1 VKVCLFVLWANHAVN
16 QICVSICSKFL
27 TSMMLK
33 TMSILKNYNSVDWRG
48 CKLALKKMQNDLVVI
63 IKSNDFKLVRQIQN
77 TIVRSF
83 AKWVLVIRRICTNG
97 GSMTSGIDVVTWNN
111 LKQRLKDINALRDL
125 KIYISKPVRH
135 VCIPKSNG
143 SKRPLGIP
151 TSIE

>member
-1 VKVCLFVLWANHAVN
+1 
-16 QICVSICSKFL
+16 
-27 TSMMLK
+27 
-33 TMSILKNYNSVDWRG
+33 
-48 CKLALKKMQNDLVVI
+48 
-63 IKSNDFKLVRQIQN
+63 
-77 TIVRSF
+77 
-83 AKWVLVIRRICTNG
+83 
-97 GSMTSGIDVVTWNN
+97 MTSGIDVVTWNN